1 MYMLIDVEL
10 QRNLYLQE
18 VQELMT
24 KPCKNK
30 KLDAALIACF
40 T

>member
-1 MYMLIDVEL
+1 
-10 QRNLYLQE
+10 LQE

-40 T
+40 TWEA

>member
-1 MYMLIDVEL
+1 
-10 QRNLYLQE
+10 LQE

-30 KLDAALIACF
+30 KFDAALIACF
-40 T
+40 TWEA